1 MRDANGQTASTTVSV
16 TVTPNPLIAVADSA
30 TTAADKAV
38 SINVLNNDTGGTQP
52 LSISA
57 VTSPA
62 HGTATISGNAILYTP
77 TAGYSGPDS
86 FGYTVRDAT
95 GQTASTTV
103 SVTVT
108 PNPLIAVTDSATTPA
123 DKAVSINVLNN
134 DTGGTQP
141 LSVSVVTSPAHGTA
155 TISGN
160 AILYT
165 PTVGYAGPDSFGYT
179 VRDANGQTAS
189 TTVSITVTPNPLI
202 AVTDSATT
210 AADKAV
216 SINVL
221 NNDTGGTQPL
231 SVSVV
236 TSPAHGTA
244 TISGNAILYTPTVGY
259 SGLDSFGYTVKDAA
273 GQTAS
278 TTVSITVTSNVLIAV
293 PDSAATAPGKA
304 VSINVLNNDTGG
316 TPPLRISAVTIPAH
330 GTATISGNAILYTP
344 TAGYSGPDGFSY
356 TVRDATGQTDSTTV
370 SVTVT
375 SNVLIAVPDSATTAP
390 GKAVSINVLNNDT
403 GGTQPLSLSAVT
415 APAHGTA
422 TISGNA
428 ILYTPTAGYSGPDGF
443 SYTVRDATGQT
454 ASTTV
459 TVKINPGQDPVTVLE
474 EAASDPNAA
483 EVGGVV
489 GGLCGDQAANAEFLR
504 DCNALVDAA
513 NSGDPAASAALDQIT
528 PDTASTA
535 PAVTAT
541 NAKTQMVN
549 IQSRLS
555 SLRSGIMGIDIE
567 RLDIKRGGWTM
578 SGRDLRYLLASVD
591 GGGTPSA
598 EVTPASNFGGL
609 GIFASGSLNFGNRD
623 TTENQTGFDFRAL
636 VLALGMDYR
645 FTDQLV
651 LGTAFSY
658 VDNQSEDVGNSGS
671 LDTRGYSLALYG
683 TYYQSDQFYLDG
695 IIDYGWNDYD
705 QQRKVVY
712 QLPDAAVNQNFTSQ
726 YGGNQLFVDIGAGY
740 NFTHGNLTF
749 GPRVRFS
756 YLDMQVD
763 SFQEQVDNDGPGS
776 GWAVAIEEQSLQSLV
791 SKVGGR
797 ASYLIDQPWGVLQP
811 QVELSWLH
819 EFKDHNRQVQG
830 WFVQGATVP
839 DNLFY
844 LLVDPGDPDYFE
856 LGLGASARFN
866 KGPVIQLQYRTLFG
880 YDHLNQHSIGA
891 QFRWEF

>member
-1 MRDANGQTASTTVSV
+1 MTPNPLIAVADSATTAADQAVSVNVLNNDTGGTQPLSVSAVTAPAHGSATISGTAILYTPTVGYSGPDSFSYTVKDAAGQTASTTVSVTVTPSPLIAVADSATTAADQAVSVNVLNNDTGGTQPLSVSAVTAPAHGTATISGTAILYTPTVGYSGPDSFGYTVRDANGQTASTTVSV
-16 TVTPNPLIAVADSA
+16 TVTSNPLIAVA
-30 TTAADKAV
+30 
-38 SINVLNNDTGGTQP
+38 
-52 LSISA
+52 
-57 VTSPA
+57 
-62 HGTATISGNAILYTP
+62 
-77 TAGYSGPDS
+77 
-86 FGYTVRDAT
+86 
-95 GQTASTTV
+95 
-103 SVTVT
+103 
-108 PNPLIAVTDSATTPA
+108 DSATTPA

-141 LSVSVVTSPAHGTA
+141 LSVSAVTSPAHGTA
-155 TISGN
+155 TISGT
-160 AILYT
+160 AIRYT
-165 PTVGYAGPDSFGYT
+165 PMVGYAGPDSFDYT
-179 VRDANGQTAS
+179 VRDANGQTDS
-189 TTVSITVTPNPLI
+189 TTVSITVTLSRLT
-202 AVTDSATT
+202 AVADSATT
-210 AADKAV
+210 VIGKPVTVD
-216 SINVL
+216 VL
-221 NNDTGGTQPL
+221 ANDSGGTPPL
-231 SVSVV
+231 RISAV
-236 TSPAHGTA
+236 TAPAHGSA
-244 TISGNAILYTPTVGY
+244 TISGNAILYTPV
-259 SGLDSFGYTVKDAA
+259 
-273 GQTAS
+273 
-278 TTVSITVTSNVLIAV
+278 
-293 PDSAATAPGKA
+293 
-304 VSINVLNNDTGG
+304 
-316 TPPLRISAVTIPAH
+316 
-330 GTATISGNAILYTP
+330 
-344 TAGYSGPDGFSY
+344 AGYSGSDGFSY
-356 TVRDATGQTDSTTV
+356 TVGDTVGQTDS
-370 SVTVT
+370 
-375 SNVLIAVPDSATTAP
+375 AA
-390 GKAVSINVLNNDT
+390 
-403 GGTQPLSLSAVT
+403 
-415 APAHGTA
+415 
-422 TISGNA
+422 
-428 ILYTPTAGYSGPDGF
+428 
-443 SYTVRDATGQT
+443 
-454 ASTTV
+454 V
-459 TVKINPGQDPVTVLE
+459 TVKINPGDPVTVLE
-474 EAASDPNAA
+474 EAANDPNAA

-489 GGLCGDQAANAEFLR
+489 GGLCNAQSASAEFLR
-504 DCNALVDAA
+504 DCNALVIAA
-513 NSGDPAASAALDQIT
+513 SNGDPAVGSVLDQIT
-528 PDTASTA
+528 PDTASNA

-567 RLDIKRGGWTM
+567 RLDIRRGGWTL

-598 EVTPASNFGGL
+598 EVTPASNLGGL

-645 FTDQLV
+645 FTDRLV

-683 TYYQSDQFYLDG
+683 TYYQSDQFYIDG
-695 IIDYGWNDYD
+695 IIDYGRNDYD
-705 QQRKVVY
+705 QQRNVVY

-726 YGGNQLFVDIGAGY
+726 YGGNQLFIDIGAGY
-740 NFTHGNLTF
+740 NFTHGNLSF
-749 GPRVRFS
+749 GPRIRFS

-797 ASYLIDQPWGVLQP
+797 ASYLIDQSWGILQP